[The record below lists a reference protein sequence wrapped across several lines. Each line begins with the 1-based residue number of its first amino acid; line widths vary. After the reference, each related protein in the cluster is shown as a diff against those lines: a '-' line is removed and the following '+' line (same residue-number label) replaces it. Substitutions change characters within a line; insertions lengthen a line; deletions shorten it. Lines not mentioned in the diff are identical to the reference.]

1 MYQKQIATLRNAWD
15 QDVLTRLITNNQ
27 YEIDETNTDL
37 LLISKEHYV
46 QIHFNYEN
54 TKYVTIYELDGDIIQ
69 LGKKIT
75 HFSLD
80 KFFTPE
86 MTVKVLH
93 NAITEL
99 EHVKEID
106 LLDRVH
112 GMVN

>member
-1 MYQKQIATLRNAWD
+1 MYQKEIAKLRNAWG
-15 QDVLTRLITNNQ
+15 QNVLVPLVTWNQ
-27 YEIDETNTDL
+27 YKIDETKTDL

-75 HFSLD
+75 HFSID

-86 MTVKVLH
+86 MTVKVLL
-93 NAITEL
+93 NAIEEL
-99 EHVKEID
+99 EHIKDMDSIE
-106 LLDRVH
+106 RVH

>member
-15 QDVLTRLITNNQ
+15 QDVLTRLVTNNQ

-86 MTVKVLH
+86 MTIKILLNV
-93 NAITEL
+93 IEEL
-99 EHVKEID
+99 EHAKDMDSIE
-106 LLDRVH
+106 RVH